1 MTAVLHSGAAVDD
14 GGHVL
19 RVLCGVWCVSGVML
33 LQCSLYAHTIGVE
46 PAPSHATSEHHVK
59 QVLWTELLLVIA
71 PCVLGRRARFLVC
84 GNQTVNS
91 CSVRRTVH
99 NSTQLERQQLKTH
112 RAKLVVVGALVCICE
127 SCDSL

>member
-1 MTAVLHSGAAVDD
+1 M
-14 GGHVL
+14 L
-19 RVLCGVWCVSGVML
+19 RVVCGVWCVSGVML
-33 LQCSLYAHTIGVE
+33 QQCSLYAHTIGVE
-46 PAPSHATSEHHVK
+46 AAPSHATSEHHVK

-84 GNQTVNS
+84 GKQTVNS
-91 CSVRRTVH
+91 CSVRRTV
-99 NSTQLERQQLKTH
+99 QLERKQLKTH